1 MRKYT
6 IINIVA
12 MIVLAIGVV
21 NAITIKE
28 VWILSIAVILL
39 VVLTIYTIT
48 AKKKIDKNNL
58 RIRVSLVL

>member
-1 MRKYT
+1 MRNYA

>member
-1 MRKYT
+1 MRKYA

-12 MIVLAIGVV
+12 MIVLAIGVI

-39 VVLTIYTIT
+39 VILTIYTIT
-48 AKKKIDKNNL
+48 ERKKDRQKQSRNQG
-58 RIRVSLVL
+58 

>member
-12 MIVLAIGVV
+12 MIVLAIGVI

-39 VVLTIYTIT
+39 VILTIYTIT
-48 AKKKIDKNNL
+48 ERKKDRQK
-58 RIRVSLVL
+58 

>member
-1 MRKYT
+1 MRKYA

-28 VWILSIAVILL
+28 VWMLSVAVIFL

-48 AKKKIDKNNL
+48 ERKKDRQKQSQNQ
-58 RIRVSLVL
+58 S